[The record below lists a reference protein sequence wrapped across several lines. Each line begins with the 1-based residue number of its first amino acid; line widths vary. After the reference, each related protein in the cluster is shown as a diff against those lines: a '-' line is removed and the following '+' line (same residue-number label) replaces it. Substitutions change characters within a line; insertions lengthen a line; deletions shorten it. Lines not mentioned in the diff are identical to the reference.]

1 MSTRL
6 SEHFEAVRIAQ
17 GLRPGDVAT
26 LAGYADRG
34 LWGSRLKAFEQQ
46 GEASDERIARWA
58 EALAIDAATISALE
72 GDLRKD
78 ARATWEAWV
87 SQPVPVSLVIR
98 PFGGMWIGRPIPG
111 DLVGR
116 EAIIDWVKDRCEY
129 RSLLRCVLWNRRH
142 STYFRADGTSYDAV
156 ASFGD
161 GEPYPFMSV
170 V

>member
-1 MSTRL
+1 MRTPL

-17 GLRPGDVAT
+17 GLRPGDVAA

-34 LWGSRLKAFEQQ
+34 LWGSRLKKFEQD

-58 EALAIDAATISALE
+58 AALDIDAATISALE
-72 GDLRKD
+72 GEPRKD
-78 ARATWEAWV
+78 ARARWETWV
-87 SQPVPVSLVIR
+87 SQGVPESLVIR

-116 EAIIDWVKDRCEY
+116 EAITDWVKDRCEY
-129 RSLLRCVLWNRRH
+129 RSLLRCVHWNRRQ
-142 STYFRADGTSYDAV
+142 STYFRADGTSYDVA

-161 GEPYPFMSV
+161 GGPYPFMSV